1 MEVERALCSH
11 YIANTHILNT
21 WLKLLIVPP
30 FVLLRHTHS
39 STSICLH
46 KDTPQLCISSVYK
59 MTRTVLRCFWI
70 RTILPTF
77 WNVPSTCFLTT
88 DEASTFECVAIR
100 PTSLGYIYI
109 YFFFLLLRSCK
120 GLVEV
125 FLQFYTYIYSQV

>member
-11 YIANTHILNT
+11 YIANTHSLNT

-88 DEASTFECVAIR
+88 DEVSTFECVAIR

-109 YFFFLLLRSCK
+109 YFFLLLRSCK